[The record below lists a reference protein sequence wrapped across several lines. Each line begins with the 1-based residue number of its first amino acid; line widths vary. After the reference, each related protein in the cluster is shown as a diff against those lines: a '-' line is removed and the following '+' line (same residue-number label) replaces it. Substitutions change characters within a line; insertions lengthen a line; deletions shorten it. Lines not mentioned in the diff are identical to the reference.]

1 MRRENRLPAPDAAD
15 SASAAVPADEPTPR
29 ERAAMAE
36 LAREVERLRRQLAD
50 ARERIAQLERL
61 ADEDALM
68 PIANRR
74 GFMRELARTMAL
86 ARRHG
91 TPSSVVYFD
100 LDGLKAIN
108 DRWGH
113 AAGDAALQHVAR
125 VLVENVRDSDVVARL
140 GGDEFAVLLVRADPA
155 GAEQKAASL
164 AAAIAAHPLRWQG
177 DEIPLSAAYGA
188 RSFAGGA
195 ENAAELLEAA
205 DRAMYAMKRRAR
217 GG

>member
-1 MRRENRLPAPDAAD
+1 
-15 SASAAVPADEPTPR
+15 
-29 ERAAMAE
+29 
-36 LAREVERLRRQLAD
+36 
-50 ARERIAQLERL
+50 
-61 ADEDALM
+61 
-68 PIANRR
+68 
-74 GFMRELARTMAL
+74 MRELARTMAL

-205 DRAMYAMKRRAR
+205 DRAMYAMKRRRR